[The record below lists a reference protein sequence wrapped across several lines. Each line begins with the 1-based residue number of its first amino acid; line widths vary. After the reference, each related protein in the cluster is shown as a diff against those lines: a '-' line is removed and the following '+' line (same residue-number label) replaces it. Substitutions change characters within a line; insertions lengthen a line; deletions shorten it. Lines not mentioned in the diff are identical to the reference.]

1 MTFIDNVAAFGGA
14 LNCYRYSFVTFHDG
28 INSTVIF
35 NNSKATQNGGAI
47 YLQKN
52 SNVLF
57 EGSLTVKFYNNE
69 ATLGGAINCNSK
81 SGIVSKENPN
91 IIFSNNNANLGGA
104 IYIVMSNISITG
116 QSKFKFT
123 DNTALQDG
131 GAMFLHKQ
139 YEVVLTDDVEII
151 FSFNTASDYGGAI
164 YSRVDHSV
172 INFNTT
178 NIPFDNNHAR
188 TAGSSVFINVPTLC
202 NSSCLH
208 NSILG
213 VSESNQQNNE
223 LSKHIT
229 TSPRKLEL
237 YKPAECIN
245 NNNMGC
251 DSYYVKNIMLG
262 QEILID
268 ACMYDYYD
276 RSTGTE
282 EFLVSSAYSQD
293 YYIPGSK
300 YILISCNHTFQG
312 ISIVGNNTV
321 SVLPFNYSM
330 TIALYVARTSEM
342 KSISLNLTVELS
354 PCHPGFWYHNTS
366 QKCECYNS
374 TNIVFCSGSS
384 STIKRG
390 YWFGSVSGKSTV
402 AFCPINYCNFTCCE
416 TTNGYYHLS
425 PVRHNQCMLH
435 RSGTACGNCD
445 IGYTLSF
452 DSTECIPVKA
462 CTIGQTILL
471 VALIILYWIVITVTV
486 FVMMYFK
493 VEIGYLYGITYY
505 YSIVDILLSQN
516 WFLSDNQLYTLINV
530 ISSITKI
537 TPQFLG
543 HFCLVQGMS
552 GIDQQFLH
560 YMHPLAVSFILVL
573 ISCLAKRS
581 RRLSSFIS
589 RGIIPFICFLLL
601 LSYTSVA
608 TTSLLLMRSLTFL
621 TVDKTYTY
629 LSPDIEYFHGRH
641 LVYGIIAILFT
652 IAIVIGLPFLL
663 LFEPFLNC
671 KINFVKIKPLLD
683 QFQGCYKDK
692 YRCFAAYYMICRLMI
707 IVIIIINSPNDFT
720 AHYLIIT
727 TCVIMDLIHLLLS
740 PYGDNYLNLFDSAVL
755 HLTILVSFLSSVEF
769 SDSFNSNLVLGTVYV
784 LVLLP
789 LVGLIAM
796 KLLIHRMKIREMIVY
811 CSTLKC
817 RRSRNNDEIP
827 LIDCQEQL
835 LREVGVVVDDNMRRN
850 AIIVDV

>member
-1 MTFIDNVAAFGGA
+1 M
-14 LNCYRYSFVTFHDG
+14 
-28 INSTVIF
+28 
-35 NNSKATQNGGAI
+35 
-47 YLQKN
+47 
-52 SNVLF
+52 F
-57 EGSLTVKFYNNE
+57 EGCLTVKFHNND
-69 ATLGGAINCNSK
+69 ATLGGAINCNSNSK
-81 SGIVSKENPN
+81 ITSKENPN
-91 IIFSNNNANLGGA
+91 IIFSHNNANLGGA

-116 QSKFKFT
+116 KSKFKFI
-123 DNTALQDG
+123 DNIALQDG

-139 YEVVLTDDVEII
+139 YELFLTDDAEIM

-164 YSRVDHSV
+164 YSRVDQSM

-178 NIPFDNNHAR
+178 KIHFVNNHAR

-202 NSSCLH
+202 NRSCLH

-213 VSESNQQNNE
+213 VSEGSLQNKE
-223 LSKHIT
+223 LNKHIT
-229 TSPRKLEL
+229 TFPRKLEL

-245 NNNMGC
+245 NNNMAC
-251 DSYYVKNIMLG
+251 VSYYVKNVMLG

-276 RSTGTE
+276 QSTGTE
-282 EFLVSSAYSQD
+282 EFLVSSADSQD
-293 YYIPGSK
+293 YYIPGSQ

-312 ISIVGNNTV
+312 ISIVGNKTV
-321 SVLPFNYSM
+321 PVLPFNYSM
-330 TIALYVARTSEM
+330 TIASFVIRISEM
-342 KSISLNLTVELS
+342 KSIILNLTVELS
-354 PCHPGFWYHNTS
+354 PCHPGFWYHITS
-366 QKCECYNS
+366 QKCKCYNF
-374 TNIVFCSGSS
+374 TNIVFCSGGS

-390 YWFGSVSGKSTV
+390 YWFGVVSGKSTV
-402 AFCPINYCNFTCCE
+402 TFCPINYCNFTCCE
-416 TTNGYYHLS
+416 TTSGYYHLS
-425 PVRHNQCMLH
+425 PVRDNQCMLH
-435 RSGTACGNCD
+435 RSGTACSSCY

-452 DSTECIPVKA
+452 DSAECIPVKA

-471 VALIILYWIVITVTV
+471 VALIILYWIAITVAV

-493 VEIGYLYGITYY
+493 VEIGYFYGITYY

-516 WFLSDNQLYTLINV
+516 WFLSDKQPYTLINV

-543 HFCLVQGMS
+543 RLCLVQGMS

-560 YMHPLAVSFILVL
+560 YIHPLAVSFILVL

-581 RRLSSFIS
+581 RRLSYFIS

-621 TVDKTYTY
+621 TVDKIYTY
-629 LSPDIEYFHGRH
+629 LSPDIEYLHGRH

-652 IAIVIGLPFLL
+652 ITIVIGLPFLL
-663 LFEPFLNC
+663 LFEPFLNR

-692 YRCFAAYYMICRLMI
+692 YRCFAAYYMICRLLI
-707 IVIIIINSPNDFT
+707 IVIIIVNSPNNFT

-727 TCVIMDLIHLLLS
+727 TCMIMALIHLLLR
-740 PYGDNYLNLFDSAVL
+740 PYVDNYLNLFDGAIL
-755 HLTILVSFLSSVEF
+755 QLTILVSVLSLVEF
-769 SDSFNSNLVLGTVYV
+769 FDSFDSNLVVGTVYA

-789 LVGLIAM
+789 LVGMIIM
-796 KLLIHRMKIREMIVY
+796 KLLIQRMKIRKMIVY

-827 LIDCQEQL
+827 LNDCQEQL
-835 LREVGVVVDDNMRRN
+835 LKEVGVVVDDNMRRN